1 MDKTDALHFMTSFAS
16 SFAPSCALTFTH
28 TPWRPSAGEKI
39 KVPSTALSEEDK
51 AALEEEIS
59 NFKSEDEDAKT
70 TTTYVPILLDD
81 KVAHGH
87 YDGYCKQ
94 SEI

>member
-1 MDKTDALHFMTSFAS
+1 MDPFLHHIIPFSYAN
-16 SFAPSCALTFTH
+16 TH
-28 TPWRPSAGEKI
+28 VAGEKLN
-39 KVPSTALSEEDK
+39 VPSTTLSEEDK
-51 AALEEEIS
+51 VALEEEIS

-70 TTTYVPILLDD
+70 TIKYVPVLLDD

-94 SEI
+94 SEIFVINYYF